1 MKNKI
6 IAKCEE
12 LFLEL
17 GFKNVTMD
25 DIAYAMGISKKTIYI
40 HFSNKTELIENV
52 VFSVLEFFH
61 KNIEQ
66 INKEAVNPIE
76 ELYDIKMF
84 VMNYLKNERG
94 STQFQLKKYYPNI
107 FEQLEVKKFQ
117 KMHSSVEKGLKKGI
131 KLNLFRDNIDVGFI
145 SRVYFMGMTGI
156 RNIDVGFISRVYFM
170 GMTGIRNTDVFSE
183 EDFSKNYLM
192 ESYLEY
198 HLRAIVTAKGL
209 KILNKYIENNKP
221 KDE

>member
-94 STQFQLKKYYPNI
+94 STQFQLKKYYPKI

-131 KLNLFRDNIDVGFI
+131 KLNLFRD
-145 SRVYFMGMTGI
+145 
-156 RNIDVGFISRVYFM
+156 NIDVGFISRVYFM

>member
-25 DIAYAMGISKKTIYI
+25 DIAYVMGISKKTIYI
-40 HFSNKTELIENV
+40 HFSNKTELIKNV

-66 INKEAVNPIE
+66 IIKEAVNPIE

-156 RNIDVGFISRVYFM
+156 RN
-170 GMTGIRNTDVFSE
+170 TDVFSE
-183 EDFSKNYLM
+183 EDFSKNYLI

>member
-156 RNIDVGFISRVYFM
+156 RN
-170 GMTGIRNTDVFSE
+170 TDVFSE

>member
-1 MKNKI
+1 MKQKI
-6 IAKCEE
+6 ISKCEE

-61 KNIEQ
+61 KNIKR

-84 VMNYLKNERG
+84 VINYVKNERG
-94 STQFQLKKYYPNI
+94 SIQFQLKKYYPNI
-107 FEQLEVKKFQ
+107 FEQLEVKKFE
-117 KMHSSVEKGLKKGI
+117 KMHTSVEKSLKKGI

-156 RNIDVGFISRVYFM
+156 RN
-170 GMTGIRNTDVFSE
+170 TDVFSE
-183 EDFSKNYLM
+183 QNFSKNYLM

>member
-40 HFSNKTELIENV
+40 HFSNKTELIKNV

-66 INKEAVNPIE
+66 IIKEAVNPIE

-156 RNIDVGFISRVYFM
+156 RN
-170 GMTGIRNTDVFSE
+170 TDVFSE